1 MKIFLMLLILFYSGC
16 SSKGASIGKVTK
28 KLFSCDE
35 EAEPKSLNYLEQNYR
50 CRGEEN

>member
-1 MKIFLMLLILFYSGC
+1 MKIFLMLLVLFYSGC
-16 SSKGASIGKVTK
+16 SNKRVEIEKVERTV
-28 KLFSCDE
+28 FSCDK